1 MKKVVTMVGTSI
13 FENYVRE
20 IDDQY
25 LGNDMEDLKEKAA
38 EEYKENDPRIKRI
51 KSKLEKWISE
61 FSESDK
67 EELSAEIKSLVKLKE
82 RFKEDF
88 EVYLLYSDTAM
99 GKLAAEIIRDVLQN
113 MEIFKDSEIKKPDC
127 INNLQIQDNEKF
139 IIGMNN
145 LIHKFYDE
153 IATSGWGDNVII
165 NITGGY
171 KATIPY
177 LTILGQVNK
186 SPIFYIFEDT
196 DALIEIPYLPL
207 DIKWDLFEKYE
218 DLFLEFNKEGIIE
231 REEELPYN
239 VKKELEGLIEVEGKL
254 LYLNSFGLIFWE
266 KYKEKYF
273 FYYASE
279 ETQREIEKQ
288 LNIKK
293 ILQTKFWD
301 KQIREGKTELKN
313 GHYVYDDGNNRY
325 RIFYIEKDGRIYIY
339 KTFEDY
345 GDYRYYLENVK
356 GETVKFED
364 IKANSKLWKII
375 KER

>member
-13 FENYVRE
+13 FDNYRRE
-20 IDDQY
+20 VDDQNFKY
-25 LGNDMEDLKEKAA
+25 DTEELKEKSA
-38 EEYKENDPRIKRI
+38 EEYKEDDVRIRRI
-51 KSKLEKWISE
+51 KSRLEKWISQ
-61 FSESDK
+61 FTESDK

-82 RFKEDF
+82 KFKEDF
-88 EVYLLYSDTAM
+88 EVYLLCSDTVT
-99 GKLAAEIIRDVLQN
+99 GRLAAEVIRDVLQY

-127 INNLQIQDNEKF
+127 IKNLQVQDNEKF
-139 IIGMNN
+139 KVGMNN

-177 LTILGQVNK
+177 LTILGQVNR

-218 DLFLEFNKEGIIE
+218 SLFLEFNEEDIIE

-239 VKKELEGLIEVEGKL
+239 VKKELEGLIEVAGKIVR
-254 LYLNSFGLIFWE
+254 LNSFGVIFWE
-266 KYKEKYF
+266 KYREKYF

-279 ETQREIEKQ
+279 EAQREIEKQ
-288 LNIKK
+288 PNIKR

-301 KQIREGKTELKN
+301 KQKRKEKEKLKN
-313 GHYVYDDGNNRY
+313 GHYVYDDGDNSY

-339 KTFEDY
+339 KTFENHD
-345 GDYRYYLENVK
+345 RYEQYLEKVK
-356 GETVKFED
+356 GETIKFED
-364 IKANSKLWKII
+364 IRANSKLWKVI